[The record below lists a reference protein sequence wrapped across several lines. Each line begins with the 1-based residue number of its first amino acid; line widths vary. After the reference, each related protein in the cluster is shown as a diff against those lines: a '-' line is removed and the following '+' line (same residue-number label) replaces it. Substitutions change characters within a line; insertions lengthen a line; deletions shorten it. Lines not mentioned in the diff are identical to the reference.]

1 MKFLKKTLNHNSNKF
16 VFFDKNGGN
25 GESGEGLPEN
35 PKEEAKAIIK
45 TIIDQNNELSTLSDD
60 VNQLIDSAAL
70 TNGYL
75 NPQDHGALFVKFI
88 LENQDITISY
98 TLKRASDLS
107 NAAQAP
113 FLESLKNYVWAF
125 YYGAF

>member
-1 MKFLKKTLNHNSNKF
+1 MCEIDGEKTLLATDYTQGGTIIGSNNLKL
-16 VFFDKNGGN
+16 KQI
-25 GESGEGLPEN
+25 LPEDI
-35 PKEEAKAIIK
+35 KEI
-45 TIIDQNNELSTLSDD
+45 
-60 VNQLIDSAAL
+60 
-70 TNGYL
+70 NGSL
-75 NPQDHGALFVKFI
+75 NPQDYGALFVKFI
-88 LENQDITISY
+88 LENQDVTISY